1 MRGKLKDTNKKS
13 FPQPQSFFKRKK
25 HILIALFVYYYQQ
38 KKMVVVE
45 YAKSSRSGCHTCHKF
60 IEADTLRFGTTVSNE
75 GYINVEWHHDKCF
88 WDKRAR
94 NYFYRKNKKINTVL
108 KVAQFSGM
116 DKIGDPNVNKEVE
129 DKILK
134 ANFRWGTDAALEK
147 AGIKKPAGDDAVPET
162 APAEEKKGKKGKK
175 RAVKDMEEEED
186 AGVNEAKEEAEKED
200 VKEEKAEKAPK
211 KKARSTRR

>member
-1 MRGKLKDTNKKS
+1 
-13 FPQPQSFFKRKK
+13 
-25 HILIALFVYYYQQ
+25 
-38 KKMVVVE
+38 MVVVE

-60 IEADTLRFGTTVSNE
+60 IEVDTLRFGTTVSNE

-116 DKIGDPNVNKEVE
+116 DKIGDPNVNKEVA

-134 ANFRWGTDAALEK
+134 ANLRWGTDAALEK
-147 AGIKKPAGDDAVPET
+147 AGIKKPAGDDAVPEA

-175 RAVKDMEEEED
+175 RAVKDMEEEEEEQV
-186 AGVNEAKEEAEKED
+186 GVNEAKEEEVQEDVKEED
-200 VKEEKAEKAPK
+200 VKEEKEEKAPK